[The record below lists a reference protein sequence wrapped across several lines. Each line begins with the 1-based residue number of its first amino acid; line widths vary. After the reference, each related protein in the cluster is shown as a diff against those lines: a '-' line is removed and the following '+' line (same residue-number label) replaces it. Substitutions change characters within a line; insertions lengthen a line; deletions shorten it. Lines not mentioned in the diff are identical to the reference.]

1 MIYFLRQSG
10 QTKLVDTASET
21 VARITAGQEELI
33 SQQRSLK
40 QAYNDVQQSMSV
52 TLRSNKRALN
62 EEKTVISQGK
72 KQLSE
77 MTRIIGSKLGWYRI

>member
-21 VARITAGQEELI
+21 VVRITAGQEELI

-40 QAYNDVQQSMSV
+40 QTYNDVQQSMSV
-52 TLRSNKRALN
+52 TLRSNMRALN
-62 EEKTVISQGK
+62 EEKTVISQGEETAVGDDK
-72 KQLSE
+72 NYWE
-77 MTRIIGSKLGWYRI
+77 